1 MMLKIEKEFEESL
14 MVKTAWYY
22 YLENMTQQEISD
34 HLGLSRM
41 RVIKLLERARQTGI
55 VQFQI
60 RSSLSKRMELEQ
72 TLVQKYNLKDTYI
85 VPTNP
90 NSEEVNETIAK
101 AAAMY
106 VGSRISDNCFINLG
120 YGDTLSRTLNHLAT
134 NVDSAVSY
142 VSLTGGVSYYLPNI
156 QSNVFNGKLYLMP
169 APLIASSQEMAEA
182 IKNETSIKEIESM
195 SKLASMTIVGIGA
208 MNNDATILKSST
220 LSQNDFIL
228 LSMQGA
234 VGDVLSHFID
244 QDGALLDTEIDSR
257 LISTP
262 LSTLKELNNVIAV
275 SAGDKK
281 VTAIRA
287 ALKGDYI
294 DVLITDENTAQKLI
308 EYK

>member
-1 MMLKIEKEFEESL
+1 MLKIEKEFEESL
-14 MVKTAWYY
+14 MVKAAWYY

-60 RSSLSKRMELEQ
+60 RSSLSKRMEVEQ
-72 TLVQKYNLKDTYI
+72 TLIQKYHLKDTYV

-90 NSEEVNETIAK
+90 NGEEVNETIAK

-134 NVDSAVSY
+134 NVDSVVSY

-156 QSNVFNGKLYLMP
+156 QSNVFNAKLYLMP

-208 MNNDATILKSST
+208 MNHDATILKSST

-234 VGDVLSHFID
+234 VGDILSHFID
-244 QDGALLDTEIDSR
+244 KDGSLLDTEIDSR

-262 LSTLKELNNVIAV
+262 LSALKEFNNVIAV
-275 SAGDKK
+275 AAGEKK

-287 ALKGDYI
+287 ALTGDYI

-308 EYK
+308 EAK